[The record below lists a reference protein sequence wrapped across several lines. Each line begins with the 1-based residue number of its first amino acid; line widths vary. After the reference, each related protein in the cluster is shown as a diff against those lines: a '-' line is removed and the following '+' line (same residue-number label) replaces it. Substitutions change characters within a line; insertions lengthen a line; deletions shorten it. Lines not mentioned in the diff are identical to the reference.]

1 MGFFDFFRSS
11 KKKQDSGPAPQ
22 AQTADQPEMIALASS
37 MGNQNAGQMMAP
49 QAENARA
56 MANMQQS
63 PAMARDSLKDLYTD
77 LRRSQKGGVPV
88 WNSSLYNKVVNSL
101 KAINN
106 AMSVHFTDNP
116 TENHKMLSEMDDK
129 YRELISACNEY
140 TSRSPRTE
148 AGIARKN
155 IVLHIQEKA
164 SADLL
169 ALGAV
174 RTDFCALSPEE
185 QRQKDWNQLLDQS
198 RTIHLTVKDF
208 AAFGKETGGQASE
221 VYRLTA
227 QNSTVKG
234 ADGTPIQLSDTH
246 YFKPEDEFDMSQKN
260 VAAQIA
266 EKTFERFPSLTKND
280 KKLIREWASRP
291 LLQGTESHKDSGLES
306 KLTGLSQDG
315 IAAIHFIDDR
325 VPSAYIT
332 SDTVMERL
340 KIGEGSEKVN
350 MTRRN
355 VATSRMAALLGVGNL
370 VAKSETAEIYDEATG
385 STIRG
390 NLMEQARGQMS
401 GNDITAK
408 AKEDKKTITFS
419 STKERPDVLLNSTGN
434 FQRDLCSLQVF
445 DNICGQIDR
454 HGGNFLVT
462 KNEQGELS
470 DLQGIDNDGAFG
482 LNENGAFINGQGNTR
497 NAYNIQTGEMELPFL
512 DRAFAER
519 IKAVDKEMIK
529 YALKDLLT
537 EKEIGAVITRLED
550 VKKAISTMDESRL
563 LRDEDW
569 NDDTAQT
576 LIDQAWKANQRFNE
590 LDNDPN
596 TKRQTTL
603 EKLNQSVLYENYFG
617 ELMLNS
623 LPIMFFDKGAL
634 GEASPQLLRRKQ
646 RMQQK

>member
-11 KKKQDSGPAPQ
+11 KKKQESSSAQ
-22 AQTADQPEMIALASS
+22 QNQTADQPDMMALASS
-37 MGNQNAGQMMAP
+37 IGNQNAGQMMAP

-56 MANMQQS
+56 MANMQQA

-129 YRELISACNEY
+129 YRQLISACNDY
-140 TSRSPRTE
+140 TSRSPKTE

-164 SADLL
+164 STDLL

-185 QRQKDWNQLLDQS
+185 QRQKDWNQLLNQS
-198 RTIHLTVKDF
+198 RTIHLTVSNF
-208 AAFGKETGGQASE
+208 SEIGKATGGQASE
-221 VYRLTA
+221 VYRINA
-227 QNSTVKG
+227 QNAAAKG
-234 ADGTPIQLSDTH
+234 ADGTPVQLSDT
-246 YFKPEDEFDMSQKN
+246 YFFKPEDEFDMSQKN
-260 VAAQIA
+260 IAAQIA
-266 EKTFERFPSLTKND
+266 EKSFERFPSLTKND
-280 KKLIREWASRP
+280 KKIIREWASRP
-291 LLQGTESHKDSGLES
+291 IAQGCESKNDSQLES

-325 VPSAYIT
+325 VPSAFVT

-355 VATSRMAALLGVGNL
+355 VATSRMAALLGVDSL

-390 NLMEQARGQMS
+390 NLMEHARGQMS
-401 GNDITAK
+401 GSAAA
-408 AKEDKKTITFS
+408 AKEKEGKKTITYS
-419 STKERPDVLLNSTGN
+419 SKDERPDVLLNSTGN

-454 HGGNFLVT
+454 HSGNFLVT
-462 KNEQGELS
+462 KNKQGELS
-470 DLQGIDNDGAFG
+470 ELQGIDNDGAFG
-482 LNENGAFINGQGNTR
+482 LNENGAFIGEQGNTR

-519 IKAVDKEMIK
+519 INAVDPEMIK

-537 EKEIGAVITRLED
+537 EQEIAAVITRLNS

-569 NDDTAQT
+569 NDDTAQI
-576 LIDQAWKANQRFNE
+576 LIDQAWKANQKYNE
-590 LDNDPN
+590 LDNDPD
-596 TKRQTTL
+596 TKRQTSL

-617 ELMLNS
+617 ELMIDS
-623 LPIMFFDKGAL
+623 LPIMSFSKGKL

>member
-1 MGFFDFFRSS
+1 MGFLDFFRSS
-11 KKKQDSGPAPQ
+11 KKKQDSGSVQ
-22 AQTADQPEMIALASS
+22 QNQTADQPNMMAFASS
-37 MGNQNAGQMMAP
+37 IGNQNAGQMMAP
-49 QAENARA
+49 RGENAKA
-56 MANMQQS
+56 MESIQQN
-63 PAMARDSLKDLYTD
+63 PTMARDSLKDLYTE

-101 KAINN
+101 KSINN
-106 AMSVHFTDNP
+106 AMRVNFTDNP
-116 TENHKMLSEMDDK
+116 TQNHKMLSEMDDK
-129 YRELISACNEY
+129 YRQLISSCNEY

-164 SADLL
+164 STDLI
-169 ALGAV
+169 ALSAV
-174 RTDFCALSPEE
+174 RTDFCSLSPEE

-208 AAFGKETGGQASE
+208 AAFGKETGGQSSE
-221 VYRLTA
+221 VYRITA
-227 QNSTVKG
+227 QNATVKG
-234 ADGTPIQLSDTH
+234 ADGTPVQLSDTH
-246 YFKPEDEFDMSQKN
+246 YFKPEDEYDMSQKN

-291 LLQGTESHKDSGLES
+291 LVQGTESHKDSELES

-390 NLMEQARGQMS
+390 NLMEQARGQRS

-408 AKEDKKTITFS
+408 AKEDKKTITYS

-462 KNEQGELS
+462 QNEQGELS

-482 LNENGAFINGQGNTR
+482 LNDNGAFINGQGNTR

-537 EKEIGAVITRLED
+537 EKEIDAVITRLED

>member
-1 MGFFDFFRSS
+1 MGFLDFFRSS
-11 KKKQDSGPAPQ
+11 KKKQDSGSVQ
-22 AQTADQPEMIALASS
+22 QNQTADQPNMMAFASS
-37 MGNQNAGQMMAP
+37 IGNQNAGQMMAP
-49 QAENARA
+49 RGENAKA
-56 MANMQQS
+56 MESIQQN
-63 PAMARDSLKDLYTD
+63 PTMARDSLKDLYTE

-101 KAINN
+101 KSINN
-106 AMSVHFTDNP
+106 AMRVNFTDNP
-116 TENHKMLSEMDDK
+116 TQNHKMLSEMDDK
-129 YRELISACNEY
+129 YRQLISACNEY

-164 SADLL
+164 STDLI
-169 ALGAV
+169 ALSAV
-174 RTDFCALSPEE
+174 RTDFCSLSPEE

-208 AAFGKETGGQASE
+208 AAFGKEAGGQSSE
-221 VYRLTA
+221 VYRITA
-227 QNSTVKG
+227 QNATVKG
-234 ADGTPIQLSDTH
+234 ADGTPVQLSDTH
-246 YFKPEDEFDMSQKN
+246 YFKPEDEYDMSQKN

-291 LLQGTESHKDSGLES
+291 LVQGTESHKDSELES

-390 NLMEQARGQMS
+390 NLMEQARGQRS

-408 AKEDKKTITFS
+408 AKEDKKTITYS

-462 KNEQGELS
+462 QNEQGELS

-482 LNENGAFINGQGNTR
+482 LNDNGAFINGQGNTR

-537 EKEIGAVITRLED
+537 EKEIDAVITRLED

>member
-1 MGFFDFFRSS
+1 MGFLDFFRSS
-11 KKKQDSGPAPQ
+11 KKKQDSGSVQ
-22 AQTADQPEMIALASS
+22 QNQTADQPNMMAFASS
-37 MGNQNAGQMMAP
+37 IGNQNAGQMMAP
-49 QAENARA
+49 RGENAKA
-56 MANMQQS
+56 MESIQQN
-63 PAMARDSLKDLYTD
+63 PTMARDSLKDLYTE

-101 KAINN
+101 KSINN
-106 AMSVHFTDNP
+106 AMSVNFTDNP
-116 TENHKMLSEMDDK
+116 TQNHKMLSEMDDK
-129 YRELISACNEY
+129 YRQLISACNEY

-164 SADLL
+164 STDLI
-169 ALGAV
+169 ALSAV
-174 RTDFCALSPEE
+174 RTDFCSLSPEE

-198 RTIHLTVKDF
+198 RTIHLTVKNF
-208 AAFGKETGGQASE
+208 AAIGKEAGGQASE
-221 VYRLTA
+221 VRTLTA
-227 QNSTVKG
+227 QNATVKG
-234 ADGTPIQLSDTH
+234 ADGTPVQLSDTH
-246 YFKPEDEFDMSQKN
+246 YFKPEDEYDMSQKN

-291 LLQGTESHKDSGLES
+291 LVQGTESHKDSELES

-385 STIRG
+385 ATIRG

-462 KNEQGELS
+462 QNEQGELS

-537 EKEIGAVITRLED
+537 EKEIDAVITRLED

-563 LRDEDW
+563 LRDKDW

-590 LDNDPN
+590 LDKDPN
-596 TKRQTTL
+596 TKRQTAL

-623 LPIMFFDKGAL
+623 LPIMFFDKGAF

>member
-1 MGFFDFFRSS
+1 MGFLDFFRSS
-11 KKKQDSGPAPQ
+11 KKKQDSGSVQ
-22 AQTADQPEMIALASS
+22 QNQTADQPNMMAFASS
-37 MGNQNAGQMMAP
+37 VGNQNAGQMMTP
-49 QAENARA
+49 QDENAKA
-56 MANMQQS
+56 MKSIQQN
-63 PAMARDSLKDLYTD
+63 PAMARDSLKDLYTE

-88 WNSSLYNKVVNSL
+88 WNSSLYNKVVNGL

-106 AMSVHFTDNP
+106 AMSVNFTDNP
-116 TENHKMLSEMDDK
+116 TQNHKMLSEMDDK
-129 YRELISACNEY
+129 YRQLISACNEY

-164 SADLL
+164 NTDLI
-169 ALGAV
+169 ALSAV
-174 RTDFCALSPEE
+174 RTDFCSLSPEE

-221 VYRLTA
+221 VYRITA
-227 QNSTVKG
+227 QNATVKG
-234 ADGTPIQLSDTH
+234 ADGTPVQLSDTH

-401 GNDITAK
+401 GNDLTAK

-462 KNEQGELS
+462 QNEQGELS

-537 EKEIGAVITRLED
+537 EKEIGAVITRLD
-550 VKKAISTMDESRL
+550 KVKKAISTMDESRL

-596 TKRQTTL
+596 TKRQTAL

-623 LPIMFFDKGAL
+623 LPIMLFDKGAL

>member
-1 MGFFDFFRSS
+1 MGFLDFFRSS
-11 KKKQDSGPAPQ
+11 KKKQDSGSVQ
-22 AQTADQPEMIALASS
+22 QNQTADQPNMMAFASS
-37 MGNQNAGQMMAP
+37 IGNQNAGQMMAP
-49 QAENARA
+49 RGENAKA
-56 MANMQQS
+56 MESIQQN
-63 PAMARDSLKDLYTD
+63 PTMARDSLKDLYTE

-101 KAINN
+101 KSINN
-106 AMSVHFTDNP
+106 AMRVNFTDNP
-116 TENHKMLSEMDDK
+116 TQNHKMLSEMDDK
-129 YRELISACNEY
+129 YRQLISACNEY

-164 SADLL
+164 STDLI
-169 ALGAV
+169 ALSAV
-174 RTDFCALSPEE
+174 RTDFCSLSPEE

-208 AAFGKETGGQASE
+208 AAFGKETGGQSSE
-221 VYRLTA
+221 VYRITA
-227 QNSTVKG
+227 QNATVKG
-234 ADGTPIQLSDTH
+234 ADGTPVQLSDTH
-246 YFKPEDEFDMSQKN
+246 YFKPEDEYDMSQKN

-291 LLQGTESHKDSGLES
+291 LVQGTESHKDSELES

-390 NLMEQARGQMS
+390 NLMEQARGQRS

-408 AKEDKKTITFS
+408 AKEDKKTITYS

-462 KNEQGELS
+462 QNEQGELS

-482 LNENGAFINGQGNTR
+482 LNDNGAFINGQGNTR

-537 EKEIGAVITRLED
+537 EKEIDAVITRLED

-569 NDDTAQT
+569 NDDNAQT

>member
-1 MGFFDFFRSS
+1 MGFLDFFRSS
-11 KKKQDSGPAPQ
+11 KKKQDSGSVQ
-22 AQTADQPEMIALASS
+22 QNQTADQPNMMAFASS
-37 MGNQNAGQMMAP
+37 IGNQNAGQMMAP
-49 QAENARA
+49 RGENAKA
-56 MANMQQS
+56 MESIQQN
-63 PAMARDSLKDLYTD
+63 PTMARDSLKDLYTE

-101 KAINN
+101 KSINN
-106 AMSVHFTDNP
+106 AMRVNFTDNP
-116 TENHKMLSEMDDK
+116 TQNHKMLSEMDDK
-129 YRELISACNEY
+129 YRQLISACNEY

-164 SADLL
+164 STDLI
-169 ALGAV
+169 ALSAV
-174 RTDFCALSPEE
+174 RTDFCSLSPEE

-198 RTIHLTVKDF
+198 RTIHLTVKNF
-208 AAFGKETGGQASE
+208 AAIGKEAGGQASE
-221 VYRLTA
+221 VRTLTA
-227 QNSTVKG
+227 QNATVKG
-234 ADGTPIQLSDTH
+234 ADGTPVQLSDTH
-246 YFKPEDEFDMSQKN
+246 YFKPEDEYDMSQKN

-291 LLQGTESHKDSGLES
+291 LVQGTESHKDSELES

-390 NLMEQARGQMS
+390 NLMEQARGQRS

-408 AKEDKKTITFS
+408 AKEDKKTITYS

-462 KNEQGELS
+462 QNEQGELS

-482 LNENGAFINGQGNTR
+482 LNDNGAFINGQGNTR

-537 EKEIGAVITRLED
+537 EKEIDAVITRLED

>member
-11 KKKQDSGPAPQ
+11 KKKQDSGPASQ

-56 MANMQQS
+56 MANMQQA

-116 TENHKMLSEMDDK
+116 TENHKMLSEMDGK
-129 YRELISACNEY
+129 YRELISACNAY
-140 TSRSPRTE
+140 TARSPRTE

-185 QRQKDWNQLLDQS
+185 QRQKDWNQLLNQS
-198 RTIHLTVKDF
+198 RTIHLTVSNF
-208 AAFGKETGGQASE
+208 SEIGKATGGQASE
-221 VYRLTA
+221 VYRITA
-227 QNSTVKG
+227 GNASVKG
-234 ADGTPIQLSDTH
+234 ADGTPIQISDTH
-246 YFKPEDEFDMSQKN
+246 YFKPEDEFDMSKDNDSAKIVENMLQ
-260 VAAQIA
+260 
-266 EKTFERFPSLTKND
+266 RFPKLTDQD
-280 KKLIREWASRP
+280 KMIIRRWANRP
-291 LLQGTESHKDSGLES
+291 LAQGENGDKDQAIESRLR
-306 KLTGLSQDG
+306 GLSPDG
-315 IAAIHFIDDR
+315 VIAIHFINDR
-325 VPSAYIT
+325 VPSAHIT
-332 SDTVMERL
+332 TDTVMERL

-385 STIRG
+385 ATIRG

-401 GNDITAK
+401 GNDLTAEEK
-408 AKEDKKTITFS
+408 KGKKTLIFS
-419 STKERPDVLLNSTGN
+419 STKERPDVLLNSTGS

-454 HGGNFLVT
+454 HGGNFLVS

-470 DLQGIDNDGAFG
+470 ELQGIDNDGAFG
-482 LNENGAFINGQGNTR
+482 LNESGAFLSGMGNNR
-497 NAYNIQTGEMELPFL
+497 NAYNIETGEMELPFL

-519 IKAVDKEMIK
+519 INAVDPEMIK

-537 EKEIGAVITRLED
+537 EQEISAVITRLNN

-569 NDDTAQT
+569 NDDTAQA
-576 LIDQAWKANQRFNE
+576 LIDQAWKANQRYNE
-590 LDNDPN
+590 LEADPD
-596 TKRQTTL
+596 TKRMETL
-603 EKLNQSVLYENYFG
+603 DKMNQSNLYENYFG

-634 GEASPQLLRRKQ
+634 GEDTPQLLRRKQ

>member
-1 MGFFDFFRSS
+1 MGFLDFFRSS
-11 KKKQDSGPAPQ
+11 KKKQDSVSVQ
-22 AQTADQPEMIALASS
+22 QNQTADQPNMMAFASS
-37 MGNQNAGQMMAP
+37 IGNQNAGQMMTP
-49 QAENARA
+49 QGENAKA
-56 MANMQQS
+56 MKSIQQN
-63 PAMARDSLKDLYTD
+63 PAMARDSLKDLYTE

-106 AMSVHFTDNP
+106 AMSVNFTDNP
-116 TENHKMLSEMDDK
+116 TQNHKMLSEMDDK
-129 YRELISACNEY
+129 YRQLISACNEY

-164 SADLL
+164 STDLI
-169 ALGAV
+169 ALSAV
-174 RTDFCALSPEE
+174 RTDFCSLSPEE

-221 VYRLTA
+221 VYRITA
-227 QNSTVKG
+227 QNATVKG
-234 ADGTPIQLSDTH
+234 ADGTPVQLSDTH
-246 YFKPEDEFDMSQKN
+246 YFKPEDEYDMSQKN

-291 LLQGTESHKDSGLES
+291 LLQGTESHKDSELES

-408 AKEDKKTITFS
+408 AKEDKKTI
-419 STKERPDVLLNSTGN
+419 
-434 FQRDLCSLQVF
+434 
-445 DNICGQIDR
+445 DR
-454 HGGNFLVT
+454 
-462 KNEQGELS
+462 
-470 DLQGIDNDGAFG
+470 
-482 LNENGAFINGQGNTR
+482 
-497 NAYNIQTGEMELPFL
+497 
-512 DRAFAER
+512 
-519 IKAVDKEMIK
+519 
-529 YALKDLLT
+529 
-537 EKEIGAVITRLED
+537 
-550 VKKAISTMDESRL
+550 
-563 LRDEDW
+563 
-569 NDDTAQT
+569 
-576 LIDQAWKANQRFNE
+576 
-590 LDNDPN
+590 
-596 TKRQTTL
+596 
-603 EKLNQSVLYENYFG
+603 
-617 ELMLNS
+617 
-623 LPIMFFDKGAL
+623 
-634 GEASPQLLRRKQ
+634 RRC
-646 RMQQK
+646 R

>member
-1 MGFFDFFRSS
+1 MGFLDFFRSS
-11 KKKQDSGPAPQ
+11 KKKQDSGSVQ
-22 AQTADQPEMIALASS
+22 QNQTADQPNMMAFASS
-37 MGNQNAGQMMAP
+37 IGNQNAGQMMAP
-49 QAENARA
+49 RGENAKA
-56 MANMQQS
+56 MESIQQN
-63 PAMARDSLKDLYTD
+63 PTMARDSLKDLYTE

-101 KAINN
+101 KSINN
-106 AMSVHFTDNP
+106 AMRVNFTDNP
-116 TENHKMLSEMDDK
+116 TQNHKMLSEMDDK
-129 YRELISACNEY
+129 YRQLISACNEY

-164 SADLL
+164 STDLI
-169 ALGAV
+169 ALSAV
-174 RTDFCALSPEE
+174 RTDFCSLSPEE

-208 AAFGKETGGQASE
+208 AAFGKETGGQSSE
-221 VYRLTA
+221 VYRITA
-227 QNSTVKG
+227 QNATVKG
-234 ADGTPIQLSDTH
+234 ADGTPVQLSDTH
-246 YFKPEDEFDMSQKN
+246 YFKPEDEYDMSQKN

-291 LLQGTESHKDSGLES
+291 LVQGTESHKDSELES

-390 NLMEQARGQMS
+390 NLMEQARGQRS

-462 KNEQGELS
+462 QNEQGELS

-482 LNENGAFINGQGNTR
+482 LNDNGAFINGQGNTR

-537 EKEIGAVITRLED
+537 EKEIDAVITRLED

>member
-1 MGFFDFFRSS
+1 MGFLDFFRSS
-11 KKKQDSGPAPQ
+11 KKKQDSGSVQ
-22 AQTADQPEMIALASS
+22 QNQTADQPNMMAFASS
-37 MGNQNAGQMMAP
+37 IGNQNAGQMMAP
-49 QAENARA
+49 RGENAKA
-56 MANMQQS
+56 MESIQQN
-63 PAMARDSLKDLYTD
+63 PTMARDSLKDLYTE

-101 KAINN
+101 KSINN
-106 AMSVHFTDNP
+106 AMRVNFTDNP
-116 TENHKMLSEMDDK
+116 TQNHKMLSEMDDK
-129 YRELISACNEY
+129 YRQLISACNEY

-164 SADLL
+164 STDLI
-169 ALGAV
+169 ALSAV
-174 RTDFCALSPEE
+174 RTDFCSLSPEE

-208 AAFGKETGGQASE
+208 AAFGKETGGQSSE
-221 VYRLTA
+221 VYRITA
-227 QNSTVKG
+227 QNATVKG
-234 ADGTPIQLSDTH
+234 ADGTPVQLSDTH
-246 YFKPEDEFDMSQKN
+246 YFKPEDEYDMSQKN

-291 LLQGTESHKDSGLES
+291 LVQGTESHKDSELES

-390 NLMEQARGQMS
+390 NLMEQARGQRS

-408 AKEDKKTITFS
+408 AKEDKKTITYS

-462 KNEQGELS
+462 QNEQGELS

-482 LNENGAFINGQGNTR
+482 LNDNGAFINGQGNTR

-537 EKEIGAVITRLED
+537 EKEIDAVITRLED

-623 LPIMFFDKGAL
+623 LPMMFFDKGAL

>member
-1 MGFFDFFRSS
+1 MGFLDFFRSS
-11 KKKQDSGPAPQ
+11 KKKQDSGSVQ
-22 AQTADQPEMIALASS
+22 QNQTADQPNMMAFASS
-37 MGNQNAGQMMAP
+37 IGNQNAGQMMAP
-49 QAENARA
+49 RGENAKA
-56 MANMQQS
+56 MESIQQN
-63 PAMARDSLKDLYTD
+63 PTMARDSLKDLYTE

-101 KAINN
+101 KSINN
-106 AMSVHFTDNP
+106 AMSVNFTDNP
-116 TENHKMLSEMDDK
+116 TQNHKMLSEMDDK
-129 YRELISACNEY
+129 YRQLISACNEY

-164 SADLL
+164 STDLI
-169 ALGAV
+169 ALSAV
-174 RTDFCALSPEE
+174 RTDFCSLSPEE

-198 RTIHLTVKDF
+198 RTIHLTVKNF
-208 AAFGKETGGQASE
+208 AAIGKEAGGQASE
-221 VYRLTA
+221 VRTLTA
-227 QNSTVKG
+227 QNATVKG
-234 ADGTPIQLSDTH
+234 ADGTPVQLSDTH
-246 YFKPEDEFDMSQKN
+246 YFKPEDEYDMSQKN

-291 LLQGTESHKDSGLES
+291 LVQGTESHKDSELES

-390 NLMEQARGQMS
+390 NLMEQARGQRS

-408 AKEDKKTITFS
+408 AKEDKKTITYS

-462 KNEQGELS
+462 QNEQGELS

-482 LNENGAFINGQGNTR
+482 LNDNGAFINGQGNTR

-537 EKEIGAVITRLED
+537 EKEIDAVITRLED

>member
-1 MGFFDFFRSS
+1 MGFLDFFRSS
-11 KKKQDSGPAPQ
+11 KKKQDSGSVQ
-22 AQTADQPEMIALASS
+22 QNQTADQPNMMAFASS
-37 MGNQNAGQMMAP
+37 IGNQNAGQMMTP
-49 QAENARA
+49 QGENAKA
-56 MANMQQS
+56 MKSIQQN

-116 TENHKMLSEMDDK
+116 TQNHKMLSEMDDK
-129 YRELISACNEY
+129 YRQLISACNEY

-164 SADLL
+164 STDLI
-169 ALGAV
+169 ALSAV

-185 QRQKDWNQLLDQS
+185 QRQKDWNQLLNQS
-198 RTIHLTVKDF
+198 RTIHLTVSNF
-208 AAFGKETGGQASE
+208 SEIGKEAGGQASE
-221 VYRLTA
+221 VRTLTA
-227 QNSTVKG
+227 QNATVKG
-234 ADGTPIQLSDTH
+234 ADGTPVQLSDTH
-246 YFKPEDEFDMSQKN
+246 YFKPEDEFDMSKDNDSAKIVENMLQ
-260 VAAQIA
+260 
-266 EKTFERFPSLTKND
+266 RFPKLTDQD
-280 KKLIREWASRP
+280 KMIIRRWANRP
-291 LLQGTESHKDSGLES
+291 LAQGENGDKDSAIES
-306 KLTGLSQDG
+306 RLRGLSPDG
-315 IAAIHFIDDR
+315 VIAIHFINDR
-325 VPSAYIT
+325 VPSAHIMT
-332 SDTVMERL
+332 DTVMKRL

-401 GNDITAK
+401 GNDLTAK
-408 AKEDKKTITFS
+408 AKEDKKTITYS

-462 KNEQGELS
+462 QNEQGELS

-482 LNENGAFINGQGNTR
+482 LNESGAFLSGMGNNR
-497 NAYNIQTGEMELPFL
+497 NAYNIETGEMELPFL

-519 IKAVDKEMIK
+519 INAVDPEMIK

-576 LIDQAWKANQRFNE
+576 LIDQAWKANQRYNE
-590 LDNDPN
+590 LDANPD
-596 TKRQTTL
+596 TKRMETL
-603 EKLNQSVLYENYFG
+603 DKMNQSNLYENYFG

-634 GEASPQLLRRKQ
+634 GVDTPQLLRRKQ

>member
-1 MGFFDFFRSS
+1 MGFLDFFRSS
-11 KKKQDSGPAPQ
+11 KKKQDSGSVQ
-22 AQTADQPEMIALASS
+22 QNQTADQPNMMAFASS
-37 MGNQNAGQMMAP
+37 IGNQNAGQMMAP
-49 QAENARA
+49 RGENAKA
-56 MANMQQS
+56 MESIQQN
-63 PAMARDSLKDLYTD
+63 PAMARDSLKDLYTE

-101 KAINN
+101 KSINN
-106 AMSVHFTDNP
+106 AMSVNFTDNP
-116 TENHKMLSEMDDK
+116 TQNHKMLSEMDDK
-129 YRELISACNEY
+129 YRQLISACNEY

-164 SADLL
+164 STDLI
-169 ALGAV
+169 ALSAV
-174 RTDFCALSPEE
+174 RTDFCSLSPEE

-227 QNSTVKG
+227 QNATVKG
-234 ADGTPIQLSDTH
+234 ADGTPVQLSDTH
-246 YFKPEDEFDMSQKN
+246 YFKPEDEYDMSQKN

-291 LLQGTESHKDSGLES
+291 LVQGTESHKDSELES

-390 NLMEQARGQMS
+390 NLMEQARGQRS

-408 AKEDKKTITFS
+408 AKEDKKTITYS

-462 KNEQGELS
+462 QNEQGELS

-482 LNENGAFINGQGNTR
+482 LNDNGAFINGQGNTR

-537 EKEIGAVITRLED
+537 EKEIDAVITRLED

>member
-11 KKKQDSGPAPQ
+11 KKKQNSDPAPQ
-22 AQTADQPEMIALASS
+22 SQTADQPEMIALASS

-56 MANMQQS
+56 MANMQQA

-116 TENHKMLSEMDDK
+116 TENHKMLSEMDGK
-129 YRELISACNEY
+129 YRELISACNAY
-140 TSRSPRTE
+140 TARSPRTE

-164 SADLL
+164 STDLL

-519 IKAVDKEMIK
+519 INAVDPEMIK

-537 EKEIGAVITRLED
+537 EREIAAVITRLNS

-596 TKRQTTL
+596 TKSQTAL

-623 LPIMFFDKGAL
+623 LPIMCFDKGAL
-634 GEASPQLLRRKQ
+634 GVDTPQLLRRKQ

>member
-1 MGFFDFFRSS
+1 
-11 KKKQDSGPAPQ
+11 
-22 AQTADQPEMIALASS
+22 
-37 MGNQNAGQMMAP
+37 
-49 QAENARA
+49 
-56 MANMQQS
+56 
-63 PAMARDSLKDLYTD
+63 
-77 LRRSQKGGVPV
+77 
-88 WNSSLYNKVVNSL
+88 
-101 KAINN
+101 
-106 AMSVHFTDNP
+106 MSVNFTDNP
-116 TENHKMLSEMDDK
+116 TQNHKMLSEMDDK
-129 YRELISACNEY
+129 YRQLISACNEY

-164 SADLL
+164 STDLI
-169 ALGAV
+169 ALSAV

-227 QNSTVKG
+227 ANATVKG
-234 ADGTPIQLSDTH
+234 QDGTPIQLSDTH
-246 YFKPEDEFDMSQKN
+246 YFKPEDEYDMSQKN

-291 LLQGTESHKDSGLES
+291 LLQGTESHKDSELES

-408 AKEDKKTITFS
+408 AKEDKKNDHLFKHKRT
-419 STKERPDVLLNSTGN
+419 PG
-434 FQRDLCSLQVF
+434 CS
-445 DNICGQIDR
+445 
-454 HGGNFLVT
+454 
-462 KNEQGELS
+462 
-470 DLQGIDNDGAFG
+470 
-482 LNENGAFINGQGNTR
+482 
-497 NAYNIQTGEMELPFL
+497 
-512 DRAFAER
+512 
-519 IKAVDKEMIK
+519 
-529 YALKDLLT
+529 
-537 EKEIGAVITRLED
+537 
-550 VKKAISTMDESRL
+550 
-563 LRDEDW
+563 
-569 NDDTAQT
+569 AQFH
-576 LIDQAWKANQRFNE
+576 R
-590 LDNDPN
+590 
-596 TKRQTTL
+596 
-603 EKLNQSVLYENYFG
+603 
-617 ELMLNS
+617 
-623 LPIMFFDKGAL
+623 
-634 GEASPQLLRRKQ
+634 
-646 RMQQK
+646 

>member
-1 MGFFDFFRSS
+1 MGFLDFFRSS
-11 KKKQDSGPAPQ
+11 KKKQDSGSVQ
-22 AQTADQPEMIALASS
+22 QNQTADQLNMMAFASS
-37 MGNQNAGQMMAP
+37 IGNQNAGQMMAP
-49 QAENARA
+49 RGENAKA
-56 MANMQQS
+56 MESIQQN
-63 PAMARDSLKDLYTD
+63 PTMARDSLKDLYTE

-101 KAINN
+101 KSINN
-106 AMSVHFTDNP
+106 AMSVNFTDNP
-116 TENHKMLSEMDDK
+116 TQNHKMLSEMDDK
-129 YRELISACNEY
+129 YRQLISACNEY

-164 SADLL
+164 STDLI
-169 ALGAV
+169 ALSAV
-174 RTDFCALSPEE
+174 RTDFCSLSPEE
-185 QRQKDWNQLLDQS
+185 QRRKDWNHLLDQS

-227 QNSTVKG
+227 QNATVKG
-234 ADGTPIQLSDTH
+234 ADGTPVQLSDTH
-246 YFKPEDEFDMSQKN
+246 YFKPEDEYDMSQKN

-291 LLQGTESHKDSGLES
+291 LVQGTESHKDSELES

-390 NLMEQARGQMS
+390 NLMEQARGQRS

-408 AKEDKKTITFS
+408 AKEDKKTITYS

-462 KNEQGELS
+462 QNEQGELS

-482 LNENGAFINGQGNTR
+482 LNDNGAFINGQGNTR

-537 EKEIGAVITRLED
+537 EKEIDAVITRLED

>member
-1 MGFFDFFRSS
+1 MGFLDFFRSS
-11 KKKQDSGPAPQ
+11 KKKQDSGSVQ
-22 AQTADQPEMIALASS
+22 QNQTADQPNMMAFASS
-37 MGNQNAGQMMAP
+37 IGNQNAGQMMAP
-49 QAENARA
+49 RGENAKA
-56 MANMQQS
+56 MESIQQN
-63 PAMARDSLKDLYTD
+63 PTMARDSLKDLYTE

-101 KAINN
+101 KSINN
-106 AMSVHFTDNP
+106 AMRVNFTDNP
-116 TENHKMLSEMDDK
+116 TQNHKMLSEMDDK
-129 YRELISACNEY
+129 YRQLISACNEY

-164 SADLL
+164 STDLI
-169 ALGAV
+169 ALSAV
-174 RTDFCALSPEE
+174 RTDFCSLSPEE

-208 AAFGKETGGQASE
+208 AAFGKETGGQSSE
-221 VYRLTA
+221 VYRITA
-227 QNSTVKG
+227 QNATVKG
-234 ADGTPIQLSDTH
+234 ADGTPVQLSDTH
-246 YFKPEDEFDMSQKN
+246 YFKPEDEYDMSQKN

-291 LLQGTESHKDSGLES
+291 LVQGTESHKDSELES

-390 NLMEQARGQMS
+390 NLMEQARGQRS

-408 AKEDKKTITFS
+408 AKEDKKTITYS

-462 KNEQGELS
+462 QNEQGELS

-482 LNENGAFINGQGNTR
+482 LNDNGAFINGQGNTR

-537 EKEIGAVITRLED
+537 EKEIDAVITRLED

>member
-1 MGFFDFFRSS
+1 MGFLDFFRSS
-11 KKKQDSGPAPQ
+11 KKKQDSGSVQ
-22 AQTADQPEMIALASS
+22 QNQTADQPNMMAFASS
-37 MGNQNAGQMMAP
+37 IGNQNAGQMMAP
-49 QAENARA
+49 RGENAKA
-56 MANMQQS
+56 MESIQQN
-63 PAMARDSLKDLYTD
+63 PTMARDSLKDLYTE

-101 KAINN
+101 KSINN
-106 AMSVHFTDNP
+106 AMSVNFTDNP
-116 TENHKMLSEMDDK
+116 TQNHKMLSEMDDK
-129 YRELISACNEY
+129 YRQLISACNEY

-164 SADLL
+164 STDLI
-169 ALGAV
+169 ALSAV
-174 RTDFCALSPEE
+174 RTDFCSLSPEE

-198 RTIHLTVKDF
+198 RTIHLTVKNF
-208 AAFGKETGGQASE
+208 AAIGKEAGGQASE
-221 VYRLTA
+221 VRTLTA
-227 QNSTVKG
+227 QNATVKG
-234 ADGTPIQLSDTH
+234 ADGTPVQLSDTH
-246 YFKPEDEFDMSQKN
+246 YFKPEDEYDMSQKN

-291 LLQGTESHKDSGLES
+291 LVQGTESHKDSELES

-390 NLMEQARGQMS
+390 NLMEQARGQRS

-462 KNEQGELS
+462 QNEQGELS

-482 LNENGAFINGQGNTR
+482 LNDNGAFINGQGNTR

-537 EKEIGAVITRLED
+537 EKEIDAVITRLED

>member
-1 MGFFDFFRSS
+1 MGFLDFFRSS
-11 KKKQDSGPAPQ
+11 KKKQDSGSVQ
-22 AQTADQPEMIALASS
+22 QNQTADQPNMMAFASS
-37 MGNQNAGQMMAP
+37 IGNQNAGQMMAP
-49 QAENARA
+49 RGENAKA
-56 MANMQQS
+56 MESIQQN
-63 PAMARDSLKDLYTD
+63 PTMARDSLKDLYTE

-101 KAINN
+101 KSINN
-106 AMSVHFTDNP
+106 AMSVNFTDNP
-116 TENHKMLSEMDDK
+116 TQNHKMLSEMDDK
-129 YRELISACNEY
+129 YRQLISACNEY

-164 SADLL
+164 STDLI
-169 ALGAV
+169 ALSAV
-174 RTDFCALSPEE
+174 RTDFCSLSPEE

-198 RTIHLTVKDF
+198 RTIHLTVKNF
-208 AAFGKETGGQASE
+208 AAIGKETGGQASE
-221 VYRLTA
+221 VRTLTA
-227 QNSTVKG
+227 QNATVKG
-234 ADGTPIQLSDTH
+234 ADGTPVQLSDTH
-246 YFKPEDEFDMSQKN
+246 YFKPEDEYDMSQKN

-291 LLQGTESHKDSGLES
+291 LVQGTESHKDSELES

-390 NLMEQARGQMS
+390 NLMEQARGQRS

-408 AKEDKKTITFS
+408 AKEDKKTITYS

-462 KNEQGELS
+462 QNEQGELS

-482 LNENGAFINGQGNTR
+482 LNDNGAFINGQGNTR

-537 EKEIGAVITRLED
+537 EKEIDAVITRLED

>member
-11 KKKQDSGPAPQ
+11 KKKQNSGSAPQ
-22 AQTADQPEMIALASS
+22 SQTADQPEMIALASS

-56 MANMQQS
+56 MANMQQA

-116 TENHKMLSEMDDK
+116 TQNHKMLSEMDGK

-355 VATSRMAALLGVGNL
+355 VATSRMAALLGVGSL

-462 KNEQGELS
+462 QNEQGELS

-497 NAYNIQTGEMELPFL
+497 NAYNIETGEMELPFL

-519 IKAVDKEMIK
+519 INAVDPEMIK

-537 EKEIGAVITRLED
+537 EREIAAVITRLNS

-596 TKRQTTL
+596 TKSQTTL

-634 GEASPQLLRRKQ
+634 GVDTPQLLRRKQ

>member
-22 AQTADQPEMIALASS
+22 SQTADQPEMIALASS

-49 QAENARA
+49 QDENARA
-56 MANMQQS
+56 MANMQQA

-462 KNEQGELS
+462 KNEQDELS

-519 IKAVDKEMIK
+519 INAVDPEMIK

-537 EKEIGAVITRLED
+537 EREIAAVITRLNS

-596 TKRQTTL
+596 TKSQTAL

-623 LPIMFFDKGAL
+623 LPIMLFDKGAL
-634 GEASPQLLRRKQ
+634 GVDTPQLLRRKQ

>member
-1 MGFFDFFRSS
+1 MGFLDFFRSS
-11 KKKQDSGPAPQ
+11 KKKQDSGSVQ
-22 AQTADQPEMIALASS
+22 QNQTADQPNMMAFASS
-37 MGNQNAGQMMAP
+37 IGNQNAGQMMAP
-49 QAENARA
+49 RGENAKA
-56 MANMQQS
+56 MESIQQN
-63 PAMARDSLKDLYTD
+63 PTMARDSLKDLYTE

-101 KAINN
+101 KSINN
-106 AMSVHFTDNP
+106 AMSVNFTDNP
-116 TENHKMLSEMDDK
+116 TQNHKMLSEMDDK
-129 YRELISACNEY
+129 YRQLISACNEY

-164 SADLL
+164 STDLI
-169 ALGAV
+169 ALSAV
-174 RTDFCALSPEE
+174 RTDFCSLSPEE

-198 RTIHLTVKDF
+198 RTIHLTVKNF
-208 AAFGKETGGQASE
+208 AAIGKEAGGQASE
-221 VYRLTA
+221 VRTLTA
-227 QNSTVKG
+227 QNATVKG
-234 ADGTPIQLSDTH
+234 ADGTPVQLSDTH
-246 YFKPEDEFDMSQKN
+246 YFKPEDEYDMSQKN

-291 LLQGTESHKDSGLES
+291 LVQGTESHKDSELES

-385 STIRG
+385 ATIRG

-462 KNEQGELS
+462 QNEQGELS

-537 EKEIGAVITRLED
+537 EKEIDAVITRLED

-590 LDNDPN
+590 LDKDPN
-596 TKRQTTL
+596 TKRQTAL

-623 LPIMFFDKGAL
+623 LPIMFFDKGAF